1 MSEGFDREKLV
12 AAKLKMMDEA
22 ERHQTEAVR
31 EEMFRFLTERKGYLP
46 DDIERDRLF
55 KVSVPGCEDTIST
68 DFIIKLGER
77 RFMAIKCAAGS
88 VDTRERHITAF
99 ARVVDGY
106 QIPFCLV
113 TDGENTRLID
123 TLTGKV
129 FSEDISSVPARE
141 EAIRQ
146 AEGME
151 LRPYPS
157 ERLEREKR
165 ILLAFE
171 TVRCPNVKP

>member
-1 MSEGFDREKLV
+1 MPEELDREKLV
-12 AAKLKMMDEA
+12 KEKLRMMDEA
-22 ERHQTEAVR
+22 ERYQTEAVR
-31 EEMFRFLTERKGYLP
+31 EEMLRFLTEHRGYSP
-46 DDIERDRLF
+46 EDIERDRKF
-55 KVSVPGCEDTIST
+55 TISVTGCEESVST
-68 DFIIKLGER
+68 DFIIRLGGR
-77 RFMAIKCAAGS
+77 RLMAIKCAAGS

-99 ARVVDGY
+99 ARVVDDY

-129 FSEDISSVPARE
+129 VSEDISAVPSKE
-141 EAIRQ
+141 EALSQ
-146 AEGME
+146 VEDME
-151 LRPYPS
+151 FSPCPP
-157 ERLEREKR
+157 EKLEKLKR